1 MTARIYIATVAFWPD
16 STSVH
21 VDARWERIPKTTGG
35 AWIAD
40 DEHNGGMPIYCSFG
54 YGTKEAEVLWNAI
67 RSAEWH
73 YKRMLG
79 REPGPWVPT
88 SLATITHDNAPADPW
103 EGEPYDA
110 STAEPQ

>member
-1 MTARIYIATVAFWPD
+1 MTDRIYIATVAFWPD

-21 VDARWERIPKTTGG
+21 VNAGWQPIGMPPLPSSS
-35 AWIAD
+35 
-40 DEHNGGMPIYCSFG
+40 GGMPICVMYGFG
-54 YGTKEAEVLWNAI
+54 TDEAQVLWNAI

-103 EGEPYDA
+103 EGQPYDA
-110 STAEPQ
+110 STAGNA